1 MNKKSWFCQECLVVM
16 EYNKEFNYFKCPKCE
31 AEVWLKDYDKDKE
44 AKKIAEELSDVI
56 IPVNRKG
63 SGASKGRSRK
73 QLMKK
78 KTTKQLYEEL

>member
-1 MNKKSWFCQECLVVM
+1 MGEIKTWFCQECLVVM

-44 AKKIAEELSDVI
+44 AKKVAEELSDVI
-56 IPVNRKG
+56 IPVNKKG
-63 SGASKGRSRK
+63 GGSKGRSRK